1 MFMEIWFW
9 ILNENLVCITD
20 VILVNEC
27 IKLPTLQII
36 LNCIE
41 VDLQLSFW
49 IFCMSHDKG
58 LNIIIMEFH
67 RHWTRCTTNSQ
78 VFDAFLNPNNML
90 EKLTQWGES
99 PHSLICTVL
108 LFQNEEILQKEAM
121 IVLLLVKMQGLKY
134 RLMLKMN

>member
-1 MFMEIWFW
+1 MYIHCKSNHTKLHRSRPTIKF
-9 ILNENLVCITD
+9 LN
-20 VILVNEC
+20 
-27 IKLPTLQII
+27 
-36 LNCIE
+36 
-41 VDLQLSFW
+41 
-49 IFCMSHDKG
+49 FCMSHDKG

-108 LFQNEEILQKEAM
+108 LFQNEKIVQKEA
-121 IVLLLVKMQGLKY
+121 IVLLHISKNARTEISKC
-134 RLMLKMN
+134 